1 MVSKC
6 RCRVSKDAFPQVS
19 EMNRILHYV
28 GFGMLAAANAVCP
41 GAELNRSTVT
51 THKRMETVN
60 TAIL

>member
-1 MVSKC
+1 
-6 RCRVSKDAFPQVS
+6 
-19 EMNRILHYV
+19 MNRILHYV

-60 TAIL
+60 AAIL